1 MEMQTPKAVKTN
13 LKKTKKTER
22 LTSSDIKTYSKVT
35 IIKMVSYWHKD
46 KQRSMKQNR
55 VQE

>member
-1 MEMQTPKAVKTN
+1 MQTPKAVKTN

-35 IIKMVSYWHKD
+35 IIKTVSYWHKD
-46 KQRSMKQNR
+46 KQRDQ
-55 VQE
+55 